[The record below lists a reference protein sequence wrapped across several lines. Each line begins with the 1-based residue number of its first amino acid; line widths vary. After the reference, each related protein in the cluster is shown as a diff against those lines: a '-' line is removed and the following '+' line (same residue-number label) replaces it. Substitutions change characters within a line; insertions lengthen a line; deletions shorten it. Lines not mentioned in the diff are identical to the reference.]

1 MEALDKIGGLS
12 MEAYRKPF
20 LVAQDGVIGI
30 VPLAAV
36 GAAVAGM
43 SAAQLAGVA
52 TVAGLAYGM
61 AASSGGGGSHEL
73 NNFRSKLVLQ

>member
-1 MEALDKIGGLS
+1 

-20 LVAQDGVIGI
+20 LVAQDGVRGI

-61 AASSGGGGSHEL
+61 AASSSSSGSHEL
-73 NNFRSKLVLQ
+73 NNFRASLTLQ

>member
-1 MEALDKIGGLS
+1 MEAINQIGGIIV
-12 MEAYRKPF
+12 EKYIKPC
-20 LVAQDGVIGI
+20 LVAQSNVKGI

-36 GAAVAGM
+36 GAM

-61 AASSGGGGSHEL
+61 AKGS
-73 NNFRSKLVLQ
+73 NDIVSFRSHYILQEA

>member
-1 MEALDKIGGLS
+1 MEKYI
-12 MEAYRKPF
+12 KPC
-20 LVAQDGVIGI
+20 LAAQSNVKGI

-52 TVAGLAYGM
+52 SAAGLAVGM
-61 AASSGGGGSHEL
+61 AATKGS
-73 NNFRSKLVLQ
+73 NDIVSYRSHYILQEA